1 MLPTRRANPA
11 PPRKLIKSIF
21 EYMANR
27 HHPVKPEAIGEPA
40 LVDASLTGSSTYAR
54 WRASTLGKIT
64 EELERHRVL
73 DQMGPVA
80 GKRVLDVGS
89 GDGVLTTALATLGA
103 FAVGLDVDRPALRV
117 AAARRIEPPSSARY
131 VEGRIERLPFRDAT
145 FDVVVAVTVLC
156 LVADR
161 PAAIREAARVLRPGG
176 RLVVGELGRWNLW
189 AAKRRV
195 KAWLGS
201 RLWRSVHFS
210 SASDLVRVVQDAEL
224 AVDGVRGSVYYP
236 PVAIL
241 AGPLARL
248 DNWIGSLTTAGAAF
262 IVVTATKV
270 DATAQDPNADQ
281 RLRAA
286 PPAS

>member
-1 MLPTRRANPA
+1 ME
-11 PPRKLIKSIF
+11 S
-21 EYMANR
+21 R
-27 HHPVKPEAIGEPA
+27 HHHVKPEATGEPP
-40 LVDASLTGSSTYAR
+40 LVDASRTGSSTYAQ
-54 WRASTLGKIT
+54 WRASTLGRIT
-64 EELERHRVL
+64 EELERRRVL

-80 GKRVLDVGS
+80 GRRVLDVGS
-89 GDGVLTTALATLGA
+89 GDGVLTTTLATLGA

-117 AAARRIEPPSSARY
+117 AAARSSEPPSPARY
-131 VEGRIERLPFRDAT
+131 VEGRIEQLPFGDAT

-176 RLVVGELGRWNLW
+176 RLIVGELGKWSLW

-210 SASDLVRVVQDAEL
+210 SAADLVGVMRDAEL

-241 AGPLARL
+241 AELLARL
-248 DNWIGSLTTAGAAF
+248 DDWLGSLTTVGAAF

-270 DATAQDPNADQ
+270 DAAAQDPNADQ
-281 RLRAA
+281 RLRAT
-286 PPAS
+286 PPAR